1 MAAEAHRAGHPA
13 RVLVGAEGRHARRQH
28 AEHRLAQAQ
37 LDGRG
42 GAPDHAYRGAAAQID
57 HFGEVE
63 LHAQVFGGH
72 RRHEHRGL
80 VELRAVDHQAVEVLG
95 AQAGIGQ
102 GARGQIGHLLQMEHA
117 RRGRVLLRFVLG
129 RPNDGGVAFESH
141 GFLHWRRA
149 LDEP

>member
-1 MAAEAHRAGHPA
+1 M
-13 RVLVGAEGRHARRQH
+13 
-28 AEHRLAQAQ
+28 
-37 LDGRG
+37 
-42 GAPDHAYRGAAAQID
+42 
-57 HFGEVE
+57 
-63 LHAQVFGGH
+63 
-72 RRHEHRGL
+72 
-80 VELRAVDHQAVEVLG
+80 ELRAVDHQPVEVLG